1 MKMSFRDVDEGT
13 KMSINQRPGRTK
25 IKRIKMEEMMEYIVI
40 LIAEICTVVIL
51 GILLNTRKRKIKVLV
66 EDRRLDKIANNFPEN
81 KEICQ
86 EILKMLKNDHVTIK
100 ENEDKENKT
109 SLYIAMTDTIWIA
122 SIRDSYTRIQTIAH
136 ECLHSIQNRKLLLFN
151 FLFSNVYILYFLIS
165 VILTIIG
172 VIRNYNLQIMILL
185 MLSLIYYV
193 VRSYLEMDAMT
204 KARYVAEIYMERQI
218 EENPRTNVSKEE
230 VKELGQAYEKMNRIG
245 IPATMFWILGNC
257 FSKTILYTIL
267 VCIITM
273 IFS

>member
-1 MKMSFRDVDEGT
+1 
-13 KMSINQRPGRTK
+13 
-25 IKRIKMEEMMEYIVI
+25 MEYIVI